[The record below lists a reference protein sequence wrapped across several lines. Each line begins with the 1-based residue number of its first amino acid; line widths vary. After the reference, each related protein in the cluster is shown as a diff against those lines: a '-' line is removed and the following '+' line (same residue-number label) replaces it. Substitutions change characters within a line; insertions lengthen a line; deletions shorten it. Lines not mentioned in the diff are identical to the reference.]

1 MKIRPSVPASATL
14 QNASATLKGQNA
26 TSFAT
31 AINRRRALFLGL
43 GVGTCAVFPTTS
55 AMAQAVSRRREPLW
69 GTLELNLGVPTKLIP
84 QADVLNMPVE
94 TTLRYGREFARWH
107 ELVTRAGALSA
118 DRQLDLVHSEIQKIS
133 YRPDGGPNGTA
144 DNWAHPLKFMRSG
157 GDCEDYAVAKFKTLE
172 AAGFPSSNMRL
183 AIVRNET
190 TTRFHAVLVAYIDGR
205 ASILDS
211 QSANVYPQAEQTAYD
226 PICSLDGKRLW
237 LHWNGSGLKKRV
249 ALLKARLGLL
259 A

>member
-1 MKIRPSVPASATL
+1 MGAWVALPS
-14 QNASATLKGQNA
+14 
-26 TSFAT
+26 
-31 AINRRRALFLGL
+31 
-43 GVGTCAVFPTTS
+43 TS
-55 AMAQAVSRRREPLW
+55 AMAQVVSPSREPLW
-69 GTLELNLGVPTKLIP
+69 GTLELNLGLPTKLIP
-84 QADVLNMPVE
+84 QADILNMPVKAPFG
-94 TTLRYGREFARWH
+94 YDREFTRWR
-107 ELVTRAGALSA
+107 ELVFCAGALRA
-118 DRQLDLVHSEIQKIS
+118 ERQLDLVHSEIQKIS
-133 YRPDGGPNGTA
+133 YRPDGGPGGTV

-211 QSANVYPQAEQTAYD
+211 QSANVYQQAEQTTYD